1 MRKCKANMYLR
12 VPLLTIFQM
21 NDQQLGMSRIK
32 VVHALQAIV
41 KPTAKS
47 NEAAQKYVCSPV
59 IT

>member
-1 MRKCKANMYLR
+1 
-12 VPLLTIFQM
+12 M

-47 NEAAQKYVCSPV
+47 NEAAQKYVQQLLLNLPGTILINLLVPAGRSRRR
-59 IT
+59 

>member
-1 MRKCKANMYLR
+1 MFMK
-12 VPLLTIFQM
+12 VPFQTIFQM

-47 NEAAQKYVCSPV
+47 NEAAQR
-59 IT
+59 